1 MRTPRALPVLG
12 TAVIVAGLLLAGR
25 APAQSPGRDFP
36 GGKPITI
43 LVGYA
48 AGGTTDAAARFL
60 AKDLE
65 KELSTSVQI
74 VNKPGAASQLALTVL
89 RQAKRDGYTLSYA
102 VLPTIITHYLD
113 PSREAPYQRKD
124 FQPVAHHWLVPGMIA
139 VRADSPYR
147 TLRDLVAAAKAGPGT
162 VTVSDSGLM
171 TNPHLTVLLLERA
184 AGVKFAS
191 VHFAGGAPSV
201 TALLGG
207 HVTAVAGGVSDAV
220 TRVKAG
226 EFRALAVAADQE
238 SEFLP
243 GVPTMQAQGYD
254 VVSVS
259 TAGILA
265 PAGTP
270 REVVDVLSRA
280 IKKVVESDQH
290 RADLAK
296 YGGIARHYL
305 GPDEFAKFW
314 ADYEARLAPVLKEIR
329 SAP

>member
-1 MRTPRALPVLG
+1 
-12 TAVIVAGLLLAGR
+12 
-25 APAQSPGRDFP
+25 
-36 GGKPITI
+36 
-43 LVGYA
+43 
-48 AGGTTDAAARFL
+48 
-60 AKDLE
+60 
-65 KELSTSVQI
+65 
-74 VNKPGAASQLALTVL
+74 
-89 RQAKRDGYTLSYA
+89 
-102 VLPTIITHYLD
+102 
-113 PSREAPYQRKD
+113 
-124 FQPVAHHWLVPGMIA
+124 MIA

-162 VTVSDSGLM
+162 VTISDSGLM

-220 TRVKAG
+220 ARVKAG

-270 REVVDVLSRA
+270 REVVDALSRV
-280 IKKVVESDQH
+280 IKKVVESEQH

-314 ADYEARLAPVLKEIR
+314 ADYEARLAPVLKDIH
-329 SAP
+329 SAR